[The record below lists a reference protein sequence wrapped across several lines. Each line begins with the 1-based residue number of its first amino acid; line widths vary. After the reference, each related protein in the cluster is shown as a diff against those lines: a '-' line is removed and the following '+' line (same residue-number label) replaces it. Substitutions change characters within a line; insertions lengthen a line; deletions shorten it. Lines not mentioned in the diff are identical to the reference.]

1 MIELRGYQTSMVH
14 DLRDAYRAGFKS
26 PLLVAPTGSG
36 KTTFFCYVTQ
46 KAVARGGRVLIL
58 VHRQELLRQT
68 SATLGA
74 FEIAHGLIASGQPA
88 TDDAVQV
95 ASVQSLMRRLARMT
109 WAPTLIVVDEAHH
122 TTATT
127 AHGRILAH
135 FDAARVL
142 GVTATPCRL
151 DGKGLGLEV
160 CGFFDTLIEGPSVA
174 ELTKLGFLSPSVVYA
189 PPCAVDL
196 SGVASRGGDFA
207 QDDLAEA
214 MDKPAITGDAVNH
227 YRRYAA
233 GQPSIAF
240 CVSVAHAEHVAEAFR
255 AVGFQAAS
263 IDGSMDDATRA
274 QRIADLGSGALNV
287 LTSCEII
294 SEGTDI
300 PRVSGAISLRPT
312 QSLAL
317 YLQQV
322 GRVLRP
328 FPGKREAV
336 ILDHVGNCHRH
347 GLPDDPRAWDLNA
360 VKRTKRQRA
369 QDEAEVRIRQCE
381 QCYTVHRPAPK
392 CPSCGFVYPV
402 QAREIEQV
410 AGELTRVDPAELR
423 RLAKRE
429 QSEAKTL
436 AELQALAA
444 RRGYKPGW
452 AERVWQARQQRQ
464 PPQRQPF
471 GGWR

>member
-1 MIELRGYQTSMVH
+1 MIELRSYQAQMVGN
-14 DLRDAYRAGFKS
+14 LRIAYRRKFRA

-58 VHRQELLRQT
+58 VHRQELLHQT
-68 SATLGA
+68 AATLDA
-74 FEIAHGLIASGQPA
+74 FGIAHGLIAPDQPMTSDPA
-88 TDDAVQV
+88 QV
-95 ASVQSLMRRLARMT
+95 ASVQTLVRRLDRLDWT
-109 WAPTLIVVDEAHH
+109 PTLIVVDEAHH
-122 TTATT
+122 AIPTTG
-127 AHGRILAH
+127 HGRVLLH
-135 FDAARVL
+135 YPDARVL

-151 DGKGLGLEV
+151 DGKGLGV
-160 CGFFDTLIEGPSVA
+160 AVGGFFDTLIEGPSVA

-189 PPCAVDL
+189 PPSVVEL
-196 SGVASRGGDFA
+196 SGVTSRGGDFA
-207 QDDLAEA
+207 QDALAEA
-214 MDKPAITGDAVNH
+214 MDKPSITGDAVNH

-255 AVGFQAAS
+255 AAGFKAAT
-263 IDGSMDDATRA
+263 IDGTMDDATRA
-274 QRIADLGSGALNV
+274 QRIADLGAGALNV

-300 PRVSGAISLRPT
+300 PCVSGAILLRPT

-328 FPGKREAV
+328 FPGKRESI
-336 ILDHVGNCHRH
+336 ILDHVGNVHRH
-347 GLPDDPRAWDLNA
+347 GLPDDPRQWDLNA
-360 VKRTKRQRA
+360 VKRTKRQQE
-369 QDEAEVRIRQCE
+369 QDEAEVKIRQCE
-381 QCYTVHRPAPK
+381 VCYTVHRPAPK
-392 CPSCGFVYPV
+392 CPACGFVYPV

-410 AGELTRVDPAELR
+410 AGELTRVDPLALR
-423 RLAKRE
+423 RQAKRE
-429 QSEAKTL
+429 QSQAQSL

-444 RRGYKPGW
+444 RRGYKAGW
-452 AERVWQARQQRQ
+452 AEHVWRSRQQRQ
-464 PPQRQPF
+464 GF

>member
-1 MIELRGYQTSMVH
+1 MIELRPYQTHMVH
-14 DLRDAYRAGFKS
+14 DLRDAYRAGAKS

-36 KTTFFCYVTQ
+36 KTVLFSYVSWKTI
-46 KAVARGGRVLIL
+46 ARGGRVLIL

-68 SATLGA
+68 SATLSA
-74 FEIAHGLIASGQPA
+74 FEIGHGLMAPGQPA

-95 ASVQSLMRRLARMT
+95 ASVQTLVRRLERLDWT
-109 WAPTLIVVDEAHH
+109 PTLIVVDEAHH

-127 AHGRILAH
+127 AHGRVLAH
-135 FDAARVL
+135 FDEARVL

-151 DGKGLGLEV
+151 DGKGLGVEV
-160 CGFFDTLIEGPSVA
+160 GGFFDTLIEGPSVA

-207 QDDLAEA
+207 QDALAEA
-214 MDKPAITGDAVNH
+214 MDKPSITGDAVLH
-227 YRRYAA
+227 YRKYCA

-255 AVGFQAAS
+255 AAGFQAAS
-263 IDGSMDDATRA
+263 IDGTMDDATRA

-336 ILDHVGNCHRH
+336 ILDHVGNVHRH
-347 GLPDDPRAWDLNA
+347 GLPDDPRQWDLNA
-360 VKRTKRQRA
+360 TKRTKRRRE

-402 QAREIEQV
+402 QGREIEQV
-410 AGELTRVDPAELR
+410 AGELTRVDPAEIR

-429 QSEAKTL
+429 QSEAQSL

-452 AERVWQARQQRQ
+452 AEHVWRSRQQRQ
-464 PPQRQPF
+464 RF